1 MCPACQ
7 LYKHWELIFWFHNP
21 IRCTLCCTGKGVGV
35 EGNSLWFRFLC
46 VLRSNNLTRY
56 ISSIQEHGRGNPTKL
71 MFVNF
76 KIDLC
81 WCKFLWQVE
90 WPKYL
95 YENLSKVP
103 SVKIYGPPPL
113 GAKGDL
119 QASLCTFNVE
129 GIDAT
134 DLLTSHD
141 QQVRSICFVDCVIQ
155 VFFKAIITHF
165 WENLSF

>member
-1 MCPACQ
+1 
-7 LYKHWELIFWFHNP
+7 
-21 IRCTLCCTGKGVGV
+21 
-35 EGNSLWFRFLC
+35 
-46 VLRSNNLTRY
+46 
-56 ISSIQEHGRGNPTKL
+56 
-71 MFVNF
+71 
-76 KIDLC
+76 
-81 WCKFLWQVE
+81 VE

-119 QASLCTFNVE
+119 QASLCAFNVE

-134 DLLTSHD
+134 DLLTSLD

-155 VFFKAIITHF
+155 VFFKLKQLSHIFGRT
-165 WENLSF
+165 WKYLSFWFGWTCSACDSNPTWT